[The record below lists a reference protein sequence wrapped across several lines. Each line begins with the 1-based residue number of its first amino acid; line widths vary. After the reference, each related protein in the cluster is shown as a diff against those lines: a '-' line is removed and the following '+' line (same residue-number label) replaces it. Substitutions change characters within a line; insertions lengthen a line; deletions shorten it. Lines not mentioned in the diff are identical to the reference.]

1 MLLLEL
7 DRKEPFNKDDLKY
20 SMELVQSM
28 GFLPVVIH
36 AVAKRLKTTNEPLSR
51 FAKSYSN
58 EVCALPLVIFD
69 IFWEL
74 DLLIESSV
82 LHLPRQLIYTH

>member
-1 MLLLEL
+1 LLLLEL
-7 DRKEPFNKDDLKY
+7 DKKEPFSKDDLKY

-58 EVCALPLVIFD
+58 EVCTPPLTLFR

-74 DLLIESSV
+74 DSLIENFV
-82 LHLPRQLIYTH
+82 LDLPE